1 MWSAVSQNHSLR
13 CLFSFEL
20 FGIKCVLNTTYNMT
34 SCSIW
39 YWSREVSWLW
49 VGEPHL
55 KGQQDKSTTEI
66 NAVGERDFLV
76 LF

>member
-1 MWSAVSQNHSLR
+1 VVSQNHFLQ

-20 FGIKCVLNTTYNMT
+20 FDIKCVLNTTYHMT
-34 SCSIW
+34 SCRIW
-39 YWSREVSWLW
+39 YWNRKVSWLW
-49 VGEPHL
+49 VGESHL
-55 KGQQDKSTTEI
+55 KGQQDKITTEI